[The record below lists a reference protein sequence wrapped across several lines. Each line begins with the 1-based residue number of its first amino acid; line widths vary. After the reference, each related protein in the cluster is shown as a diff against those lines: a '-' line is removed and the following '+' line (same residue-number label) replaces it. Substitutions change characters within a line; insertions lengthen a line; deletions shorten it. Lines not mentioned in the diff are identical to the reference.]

1 MRPGRQGRIGS
12 VGGRRSAHPRIDAA
26 VYGAGMP
33 TMTGATGGLTMRPLA
48 GDDDYWRLRELL
60 RRAMVANGHRQRSWH
75 VARLDYW
82 WWFVNPDITHLDPTE
97 QVLLWE
103 DDAGEIVAAVNPE
116 GSGEAHLQ
124 VDPSVASPELD
135 EALIE
140 VAEARLAIVRDGQRR
155 LQIFVDAADTDRQ
168 AILARRG
175 FRRLEQPGV
184 GEWQHRRD
192 LGEPLPDVPVIPGYA
207 VRPMADGLELLER
220 CYASGLAFHGDDIAV
235 ARRNRDD
242 PAWYHHIQAA
252 PTYRRDLDIV
262 AVARDGAIAAFC
274 CAWFDDVSRTAY
286 LEPVATVPAHRR
298 HGLARAC
305 ILEALH
311 RVQGMGCLV
320 AFVGGYSNEANA
332 LYGSVMGPDHDI
344 SEPWEKIG

>member
-1 MRPGRQGRIGS
+1 MTATAGS
-12 VGGRRSAHPRIDAA
+12 VA
-26 VYGAGMP
+26 
-33 TMTGATGGLTMRPLA
+33 GLTMRPLA

-60 RRAMVANGHRQRSWH
+60 RRAMVANGRRQRSWH

-82 WWFVNPDITHLDPTE
+82 WWFVNPDITHLDPQE
-97 QVLLWE
+97 HVFLWE
-103 DDAGEIVAAVNPE
+103 DAAGELVAAVNPE

-124 VDPSVASPELD
+124 VDPAAASPELD

-140 VAEARLAIVRDGQRR
+140 VAEARLAAVRDGQRR
-155 LQIFVDAADTDRQ
+155 LQVFVDAADTSRQ

-175 FRRLEQPGV
+175 FRRLEQTGV

-192 LGEPLPDVPVIPGYA
+192 LGEPLPEVPVIPGYA

-235 ARRNRDD
+235 ARRNRDE
-242 PAWYHHIQAA
+242 PGWYRHIQAA

-262 AVARDGAIAAFC
+262 AVAKDGSIAAFC
-274 CAWFDDVSRTAY
+274 TAWLDDVSLTAY
-286 LEPVATVPAHRR
+286 LEPVATVAAHRR
-298 HGLARAC
+298 RGLARAA

-311 RVQGMGCLV
+311 RVRRMGCRI
-320 AFVGGYSNEANA
+320 AFVGGYSDEANA
-332 LYGSVMGPDHDI
+332 LYGSVMGPDHDV
-344 SEPWEKIG
+344 SEPWEKID